1 MAKDPVDAHIAKFS
15 IAQRAAL
22 RQVVD
27 DIRAT
32 LPGATGTISYRM
44 PTFMLDGHPVVGI
57 DGFTGHNSLFPYSS
71 QISVTFAKQ
80 LARYERTKGSIHF
93 GLEDP
98 FPITL
103 LRRILKARVAEIN
116 AMFPTRAGVVKEFY
130 DNGYMKMRGRMR
142 DDQMH
147 GDWSWWRRDGSLMR
161 TGSFRNGQQVG
172 EWVTY
177 DRDSRPV
184 KRTRIS

>member
-1 MAKDPVDAHIAKFS
+1 M
-15 IAQRAAL
+15 
-22 RQVVD
+22 
-27 DIRAT
+27 
-32 LPGATGTISYRM
+32 
-44 PTFMLDGHPVVGI
+44 
-57 DGFTGHNSLFPYSS
+57 
-71 QISVTFAKQ
+71 
-80 LARYERTKGSIHF
+80 
-93 GLEDP
+93 EDP

-161 TGSFRNGQQVG
+161 TGSFRNGQQVV
-172 EWVTY
+172 EWVTSE
-177 DRDSRPV
+177 RDSTPV